1 MVFHTT
7 DREKQRR
14 QELKAILDISD
25 EPSVSF
31 RKKLRGWTA
40 EYYKPALASILI
52 LLVTITYVSYYN
64 VFVQMRAKV
73 RGSRAQVMGA
83 LQMRQNLVPALT
95 VLMHHFIKHE
105 ENIFLNTAKVR
116 EGAPDGKQPWEGLT
130 KSLKAIETGGVTPGA
145 MSRLLATA
153 ENYPQLYSSQSLQL
167 MIGKLTDAENTV
179 LTKRNEYNMTVTTY
193 NAYLNTFPANFVA
206 TSLRFSEEPFFTCDD
221 KPEWVFAQGQKGT
234 EFFLSMSSKNE
245 KNPSGSGN

>member
-105 ENIFLNTAKVR
+105 ENIFLKIR
-116 EGAPDGKQPWEGLT
+116 EFAFLGNGQWAT
-130 KSLKAIETGGVTPGA
+130 K
-145 MSRLLATA
+145 
-153 ENYPQLYSSQSLQL
+153 N
-167 MIGKLTDAENTV
+167 
-179 LTKRNEYNMTVTTY
+179 
-193 NAYLNTFPANFVA
+193 VA
-206 TSLRFSEEPFFTCDD
+206 HCP
-221 KPEWVFAQGQKGT
+221 
-234 EFFLSMSSKNE
+234 
-245 KNPSGSGN
+245 